1 MQEEVTQKTIAL
13 SVKTARVTADVLKN
27 MLRKYLS
34 GQKQKGKN
42 SYKVGKQSYKEL
54 KSQGSGLSNIEITD
68 GNIKSFERVAK
79 KYRLD
84 FALKKD
90 SSTKPPTYYVFFK
103 GQDTEMM
110 NLAFKKYLGV
120 QMNKKDKP
128 SIMKKLMH
136 FKDAVSKGKNRERAR
151 EQQKDSLSSAEL
163 LDNLSGSC
171 SLSLFSFPSYPYID
185 ISSSNSLAT
194 IKQQDSKNKSTI
206 PAIIII
212 IKSITSHPPM

>member
-1 MQEEVTQKTIAL
+1 MAKSESTKIEFGYFHDYESEQFAFYRIPKVLFTDEYFRNL
-13 SVKTARVTADVLKN
+13 SSDARVTADVLKN

-42 SYKVGKQSYKEL
+42 PYKVGKQSYKEL

-151 EQQKDSLSSAEL
+151 EQQKDRGQSL
-163 LDNLSGSC
+163 
-171 SLSLFSFPSYPYID
+171 
-185 ISSSNSLAT
+185 
-194 IKQQDSKNKSTI
+194 
-206 PAIIII
+206 
-212 IKSITSHPPM
+212 

>member
-1 MQEEVTQKTIAL
+1 MIDLIIIIMAGIVLLFLLSCCFMVARLLDEEI
-13 SVKTARVTADVLKN
+13 S
-27 MLRKYLS
+27 MY
-34 GQKQKGKN
+34 GYEGKGKN
-42 SYKVGKQSYKEL
+42 PYKVGKQSYKEL

-151 EQQKDSLSSAEL
+151 EQQKDRVYKIPMVRMFALAGGL
-163 LDNLSGSC
+163 TNLRM
-171 SLSLFSFPSYPYID
+171 YR
-185 ISSSNSLAT
+185 
-194 IKQQDSKNKSTI
+194 SKRRPRRNVWVR
-206 PAIIII
+206 
-212 IKSITSHPPM
+212 

>member
-1 MQEEVTQKTIAL
+1 M
-13 SVKTARVTADVLKN
+13 
-27 MLRKYLS
+27 
-34 GQKQKGKN
+34 
-42 SYKVGKQSYKEL
+42 
-54 KSQGSGLSNIEITD
+54 
-68 GNIKSFERVAK
+68 AK

-120 QMNKKDKP
+120 KINKKDKP

-151 EQQKDSLSSAEL
+151 EQQKDRGQSL
-163 LDNLSGSC
+163 
-171 SLSLFSFPSYPYID
+171 
-185 ISSSNSLAT
+185 
-194 IKQQDSKNKSTI
+194 
-206 PAIIII
+206 
-212 IKSITSHPPM
+212 

>member
-1 MQEEVTQKTIAL
+1 MAKSESTKIEFGYFHDYESEQFAFYRIPKVLFTDEYFRNLSSDAKVLYGLMLDRMAL
-13 SVKTARVTADVLKN
+13 SIRHQWFDEEG
-27 MLRKYLS
+27 KYLS

-42 SYKVGKQSYKEL
+42 PYKVGKQSYKEL

-151 EQQKDSLSSAEL
+151 EQQKDRGQSL
-163 LDNLSGSC
+163 
-171 SLSLFSFPSYPYID
+171 
-185 ISSSNSLAT
+185 
-194 IKQQDSKNKSTI
+194 
-206 PAIIII
+206 
-212 IKSITSHPPM
+212 

>member
-1 MQEEVTQKTIAL
+1 MCKIIAIANQKGGVAKTTTTINLGVGL
-13 SVKTARVTADVLKN
+13 SKVGKRVMLIDADPQGHLTMGLGFPKNLKN
-27 MLRKYLS
+27 P
-34 GQKQKGKN
+34 
-42 SYKVGKQSYKEL
+42 YKVGKQSYKEL

-128 SIMKKLMH
+128 SIMKKLIH

-151 EQQKDSLSSAEL
+151 EQQKDRGQSL
-163 LDNLSGSC
+163 
-171 SLSLFSFPSYPYID
+171 
-185 ISSSNSLAT
+185 
-194 IKQQDSKNKSTI
+194 
-206 PAIIII
+206 
-212 IKSITSHPPM
+212 

>member
-54 KSQGSGLSNIEITD
+54 KSQGD

-151 EQQKDSLSSAEL
+151 EQQKDRGQSL
-163 LDNLSGSC
+163 
-171 SLSLFSFPSYPYID
+171 
-185 ISSSNSLAT
+185 
-194 IKQQDSKNKSTI
+194 
-206 PAIIII
+206 
-212 IKSITSHPPM
+212 

>member
-1 MQEEVTQKTIAL
+1 M
-13 SVKTARVTADVLKN
+13 R
-27 MLRKYLS
+27 
-34 GQKQKGKN
+34 QKQKGKN
-42 SYKVGKQSYKEL
+42 PYKVGKQSYKEL

-151 EQQKDSLSSAEL
+151 EQQKDRGQSLLRRKNSSIRRKEEKFSISEALRKREKYL
-163 LDNLSGSC
+163 EK
-171 SLSLFSFPSYPYID
+171 LFFLQRVSQEKC
-185 ISSSNSLAT
+185 L
-194 IKQQDSKNKSTI
+194 Q
-206 PAIIII
+206 
-212 IKSITSHPPM
+212 M

>member
-1 MQEEVTQKTIAL
+1 MQDEVNTKVVAIAIKGGKITAEVLDKALKKFVEEIEKAQKTA
-13 SVKTARVTADVLKN
+13 SQPKTYR
-27 MLRKYLS
+27 
-34 GQKQKGKN
+34 
-42 SYKVGKQSYKEL
+42 GKQSIKHLVE
-54 KSQGSGLSNIEITD
+54 QNAAISNIEVTD

-128 SIMKKLMH
+128 SIMEKLMH

-151 EQQKDSLSSAEL
+151 EQQKDRGQSL
-163 LDNLSGSC
+163 
-171 SLSLFSFPSYPYID
+171 
-185 ISSSNSLAT
+185 
-194 IKQQDSKNKSTI
+194 
-206 PAIIII
+206 
-212 IKSITSHPPM
+212 